1 MLLNCSLAPS
11 GPLLSPPLAVP
22 DLPGLAWA
30 APAWEWLF
38 VKWRNT
44 SFRFSSMQSRNK
56 FSSSLLS
63 EKVLAC
69 TFRILLI
76 LIFYWSNYVCMRTT
90 CSSLNSSNALKKATI
105 WSLTLSGFRF
115 FCARAMIAGLMFNPP
130 TVACPFWGIR
140 SLLILLQWNLAIF
153 WNSLNSYFV

>member
-11 GPLLSPPLAVP
+11 GPLLRPPP
-22 DLPGLAWA
+22 DLPDLAGA
-30 APAWEWLF
+30 APPWEWLF

-44 SFRFSSMQSRNK
+44 SLRFSSMQSRNK

-63 EKVLAC
+63 EKVLAW
-69 TFRILLI
+69 TLRIFLI
-76 LIFYWSNYVCMRTT
+76 LIFYWSSCVYMRTT
-90 CSSLNSSNALKKATI
+90 CSSLNSSNARKKATI

-115 FCARAMIAGLMFNPP
+115 FCVRAIIAGLMFNPS
-130 TVACPFWGIR
+130 VSCPFWELK
-140 SLLILLQWNLAIF
+140 SLLILLPWNLAIF